1 MSLWIELKCDLCN
14 KLFDSVYYTRD
25 AVTELKKNAK
35 AAGWQIGYQGNTV
48 CAECQKKRETGR
60 KQKFL

>member
-48 CAECQKKRETGR
+48 CAECQKKRENGR
-60 KQKFL
+60 K